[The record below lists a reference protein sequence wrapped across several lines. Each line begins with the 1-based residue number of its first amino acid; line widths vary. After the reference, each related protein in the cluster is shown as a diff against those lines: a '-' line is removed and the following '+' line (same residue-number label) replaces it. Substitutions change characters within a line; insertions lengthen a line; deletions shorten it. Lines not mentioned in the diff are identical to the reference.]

1 MRRWRWPTARARQVA
16 LMSEGDETR
25 ETAPMREAGWE
36 SEFDRVAVDE
46 IPGDALIVDVD
57 GFEGPLDLLLAMART
72 QKVDLSQ
79 ISVLALAE
87 QYLSFVERVR
97 ELRIEL
103 AADYLVMAAWL
114 AFLKS
119 RLLLPKELDEEDLLS
134 GEEMAQ
140 RLAFRLIRLDAM
152 RQAAS
157 DLMGR
162 KRLGR
167 DIFERGMPERV
178 ETVRET
184 IYTADIFDLL
194 AAYATPRQR
203 TARPRIHV
211 VKRRPAWSIKDARRR
226 LEALVGVQAGSW
238 VQLDQYLIR
247 FLVSPEEARTAAAS
261 AFGATLEMA
270 REGKVHLRQDR
281 AFAPLFVRGREAGTG
296 D

>member
-1 MRRWRWPTARARQVA
+1 MTVQVSE
-16 LMSEGDETR
+16 MSEAEER
-25 ETAPMREAGWE
+25 ETTSWE
-36 SEFDRVAVDE
+36 DQVDR
-46 IPGDALIVDVD
+46 IVDDDEERDAFVVD
-57 GFEGPLDLLLAMART
+57 VGGFEGPLDLLLAMART

-87 QYLSFVERVR
+87 QYLDFIEKVR

-119 RLLLPKELDEEDLLS
+119 RLLLPREEDEEEMMS

-140 RLAFRLIRLDAM
+140 RLAFRLMRLDAM
-152 RQAAS
+152 RQAAAE
-157 DLMGR
+157 LMAR

-167 DIFERGMPERV
+167 DVFMRGTPETV

-184 IYTADIFDLL
+184 IYTAEIFDLL

-203 TARPRIHV
+203 TARPRVHV
-211 VKRRPAWSIKDARRR
+211 VRRRPAWSIKDARKR
-226 LEALVGVQAGSW
+226 LEALVGVQPSSW
-238 VQLDQYLIR
+238 VQLDRYLVR
-247 FLVSPEEARTAAAS
+247 FLVPPEELRTVTAS

-270 REGKVHLRQDR
+270 REGKVQLRQDR
-281 AFAPLFVRGREAGTG
+281 LFAPLFVRGRDEASS